1 MRKIRGF
8 SSGVHA
14 LTRAA
19 LASSPPP
26 HSHDR
31 EALEAGS
38 SPPYKFATL
47 PWHCLRWALFAL
59 LAALGLGAGGASA
72 AEVRGALTLL
82 GQVREGDLS
91 RKKETPANV
100 YGELGAGGLHYGASI
115 DTYFRL
121 ERDFGRDDSTTQFF
135 VGSAR
140 GSFPGG
146 GFSLGRQFIAEAP
159 GMASVADA
167 GRVTVDLGTPVS
179 LTVFGGQPRYF
190 EPTYGSERMSQDEQ
204 IFGGSVR
211 AKPWRQGQFG
221 IGFAQLNR
229 DQRVVR
235 QLITANALHSFGR
248 LPGRPDLYGNV
259 AYDVDQQ
266 NLDLVRGGFTTFV
279 GQPNLTF
286 NFESAYY
293 KPQDHGQRPA
303 VDLDRRE
310 DAIYE
315 LFAISHMLQFRG
327 ALRYALSKTLSA
339 YGNYSYQRYETVPGI
354 FENGQL
360 ASLGLTWLPFE
371 DGLEI
376 VRLEYYLADSRGGQV
391 TGGRASYESRV
402 YDRIVFR
409 THINLAGYDKVNNQ
423 TSMLANGRIGLGY
436 LLLPGLLCELNME
449 GNRNERFDD
458 DLRFG
463 FLVRYDLGY
472 RSGWTAPAAGLV
484 EQRAGFG
491 RTL

>member
-1 MRKIRGF
+1 LPLF
-8 SSGVHA
+8 LLV
-14 LTRAA
+14 AA
-19 LASSPPP
+19 LA
-26 HSHDR
+26 
-31 EALEAGS
+31 
-38 SPPYKFATL
+38 ATTGVT
-47 PWHCLRWALFAL
+47 PEV
-59 LAALGLGAGGASA
+59 ASA
-72 AEVRGALTLL
+72 AEVHGGLTLL

-91 RKKETPANV
+91 REKEAPTNV
-100 YGELGAGGLHYGASI
+100 YGELGAGGLHYGASV

-121 ERDFGRDDSTTQFF
+121 ERDFGLEDSTTQFF

-140 GSFPGG
+140 GNFPGG
-146 GFSLGRQFIAEAP
+146 NFSLGRQFISEAP
-159 GMASVADA
+159 GLASVADA
-167 GRVTVDLGTPVS
+167 GRVTFNLGTPVS

-211 AKPWRQGQFG
+211 AKLWRQGQVG
-221 IGFAQLNR
+221 VGFAQLNR
-229 DQRVVR
+229 DQRTIR
-235 QLITANALHSFGR
+235 QLVTVNALHSLNV
-248 LPGRPDLYGNV
+248 LPGRPDLYGNL
-259 AYDVDQQ
+259 AYDADRQ
-266 NLDLVRGGFTTFV
+266 NVDLVSGGLTTFV
-279 GQPNLTF
+279 GTPRLSL

-293 KPQDHGQRPA
+293 NPQDPGQGRA
-303 VDLDRRE
+303 VDLNRRE

-315 LFAISHMLQFRG
+315 LFAVGHMLQFRG
-327 ALRYALSKTLSA
+327 AVRYAFSKTLSA
-339 YGNYSYQRYETVPGI
+339 YSNYSYQRYETVPGI

-402 YDRIVFR
+402 YERIVFR

-423 TSMLANGRIGLGY
+423 TSVLANGRIGLGY

-463 FLVRYDLGY
+463 FLVRYDFGF
-472 RSGWTAPAAGLV
+472 RSGWTTPGADLV